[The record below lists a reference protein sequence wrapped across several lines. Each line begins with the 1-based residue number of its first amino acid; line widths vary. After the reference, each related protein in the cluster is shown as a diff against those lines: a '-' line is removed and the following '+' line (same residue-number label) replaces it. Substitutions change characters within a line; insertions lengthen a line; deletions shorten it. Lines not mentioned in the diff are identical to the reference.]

1 MTSISTVEE
10 QVRAQLEPHLA
21 PYAEFAGHAF
31 TLIEDVTDIASSGVL
46 PQTAPANI
54 QLTVLGRLQGDL
66 RACWLS
72 ASVGYALPAMTL
84 ASSIQEIAFGAAYL
98 ESSDD
103 RAREWVEHENEKKQ
117 YPECGHRRTIES
129 VAPLLLLSP
138 VQVDQEYQIYRQL
151 CWAKHG
157 NPVLQRS
164 YGIESV
170 EGRARVHPQPHYSK
184 ETTRLCQ
191 FALANGTRPLLFLL
205 QTFVGLH
212 VPPTHAPQLQV
223 AIRNLHATILQQCL
237 DDGIAYQETS
247 ASS

>member
-1 MTSISTVEE
+1 MTSIAAVEE
-10 QVRAQLEPHLA
+10 QVRAELEPHLA
-21 PYAEFAGHAF
+21 PYAECADRAF
-31 TLIEDVTDIASSGVL
+31 TLIEDVTDLASGIL

-54 QLTVLGRLQGDL
+54 QLLVLGRLQGDL

-129 VAPLLLLSP
+129 VAPLLSLTP
-138 VQVDQEYQIYRQL
+138 EQVDQEYQIYRQL
-151 CWAKHG
+151 CCAKHG
-157 NPVLQRS
+157 NPVLQRT
-164 YGIESV
+164 YGIDSV
-170 EGRARVHPQPHYSK
+170 QGRARVQPQPRYSE
-184 ETTRLCQ
+184 ETKRLCQ
-191 FALANGTRPLLFLL
+191 YALANGTRPLLFLL
-205 QTFVGLH
+205 QVFARLH
-212 VPPTHAPQLQV
+212 VPATHEPQLQAAV
-223 AIRNLHATILQQCL
+223 SDVHKMILQQCF
-237 DDGIAYQETS
+237 DDGIVYQDKS